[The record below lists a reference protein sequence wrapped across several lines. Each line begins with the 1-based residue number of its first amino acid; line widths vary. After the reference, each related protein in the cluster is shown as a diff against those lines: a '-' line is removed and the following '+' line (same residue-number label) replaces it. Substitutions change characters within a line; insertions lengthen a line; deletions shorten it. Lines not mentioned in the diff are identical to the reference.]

1 MVVMVHVEYGAQECG
16 PQYRELVKSIRDHFP
31 AVEIS
36 GEAGRSGSFEVKIND
51 QLIFSKLETGNF
63 PSTNYVR
70 EQVQSRF
77 ASGNC
82 NIL

>member
-1 MVVMVHVEYGAQECG
+1 PSKYGTSVAQECG